1 MLRFWWISLLF
12 LLFACHDS
20 SRRML
25 IVCTEAS
32 PEGLSAFQEAAESQG
47 LEVNTVANLAAIDED
62 TLQQYRTLVL
72 WQLPEHSLSYVQQTD
87 LERFVQAGG
96 GLVSVGTNL
105 APQYQWPWYQ
115 QLASQ
120 FGEEA
125 EETLVQKV
133 STHDE
138 GHSATAGVAFDGG
151 YVALLPN
158 PDEISQD
165 QLSEILAEA
174 SAHPVNYVLARSPRV
189 PDASR
194 FTRIVLDNDLNE
206 PMEMDI
212 LPDGRV
218 LYIER
223 RGKVFLY
230 NPETQERKMLTEFDV
245 CTEGNYEDGLL
256 GVAVDPKF
264 SQNRRV
270 YFYYSHPVDSVQR
283 LSRFYLS
290 SDSLILSSEKKLLDV
305 PVQRYTC
312 CHSGGSIQFG
322 PDGLLYLSTGDNT
335 SSKESNGY
343 SPLDERPGRGPF
355 DSQKSSGNTHDLR
368 GKILRI
374 RVNDDGSY
382 SIPQGN
388 LFAKDGSEGRP
399 EIYIMGARNPFRIT
413 IDPKTNWLYWGDVG
427 PDVGKD
433 GIQGPQSYDEW
444 NQARKP
450 GNYGWPYFVAD
461 NKAYP
466 DWDFY
471 TDTPGPYYNPADP
484 VNESPNNY
492 GSKHLPP
499 AQPAMIW
506 YPYSES
512 EQWPNLGTGSRS
524 AMAGPIYYS
533 DQYPFSEVKFPSYY
547 DGKFF
552 IFEWAR
558 SWIKVVSFDA
568 QGLPNKIEPFPI
580 DMPLS
585 KPIDMEFGPDGA
597 LYVLEYGAN
606 YFANNDEAR
615 LVKIEY
621 AEGNRNPIAQLT
633 AEQKVGA
640 APFTVQF
647 SALSSYDYDA
657 EDELSYEWYF
667 SDDKVQSTEAE
678 PTFTFEETGVYTP
691 RLVVKDQEGNT
702 SSAQTEIRV
711 GNAPP
716 QVVISIDG
724 NQSFYFDNQRL
735 NYKVQVS
742 DQEDGST
749 QAGQIAPEAV
759 PVRFD
764 YLQESKDL
772 ALLGSGMSV
781 SPFLKGKQLIDGS
794 DCKSCHAL
802 AEKSIGPSYQ
812 DVAGRYHTSPDTIIS
827 YLANKIITGG
837 NGNWGHSLM
846 AAHPQ
851 HSVEETSQMAQY
863 ILSLADTNG
872 ASANTS
878 ALEGTYVLNRHKGE
892 NGAYYLSAQYTD
904 QGGNG
909 MPPLTTRKTIALR
922 HPRVQA
928 EDYEE
933 FSQVSRQRPNGGE
946 FAFVSNIVDG
956 AYIGFHDI
964 DLTDIASLTFSAGGQ
979 VGGTIEVRLD
989 SAEGALVGQANVTP
1003 SEDRRALNEY
1013 AASVQPTKGKHDV
1026 YLLFR
1031 NPEAPDQSLFI
1042 LDWMYFH
1049 ASGDAL

>member
-1 MLRFWWISLLF
+1 MLRFWWSSLLV
-12 LLFACHDS
+12 LLFACHEAPPRLLIITGS
-20 SRRML
+20 S
-25 IVCTEAS
+25 S
-32 PEGLSAFQEAAESQG
+32 EGLSAFQQAAESQG
-47 LEVNTVANLAAIDED
+47 LEINVATEVSALDED
-62 TLQQYRTLVL
+62 TLQQYSSLAL
-72 WQLPEHSLSYVQQTD
+72 WQLPDHTLSYVQQTN

-105 APQYQWPWYQ
+105 SPQDQWPWYQ
-115 QLASQ
+115 QLAEQ
-120 FGEEA
+120 FGEESDKS
-125 EETLVQKV
+125 LLKQV
-133 STHDE
+133 STHAE
-138 GHSATAGVAFDGG
+138 EQHTLGREFDGG
-151 YVALLPN
+151 YVALLPK
-158 PDEISQD
+158 PDEITQEELSQT
-165 QLSEILAEA
+165 LAEA
-174 SAHPVNYVLARSPRV
+174 SSRNVDYTIARSPRV
-189 PDASR
+189 PEASR

-230 NPETQERKMLTEFDV
+230 DPANQERKMLTEFDV

-256 GVAVDPKF
+256 GVAVDPRF

-305 PVQRYTC
+305 PVQRHTC

-355 DSQKSSGNTHDLR
+355 NSQKSSGNTHDLR

-374 RVNDDGSY
+374 LVNNDGTY
-382 SIPQGN
+382 SIPEGN

-399 EIYIMGARNPFRIT
+399 EIYIMGARNPFRIA

-433 GIQGPQSYDEW
+433 GVQGPQSYDEW

-524 AMAGPIYYS
+524 AMAGPIYYA
-533 DQYPFSEVKFPSYY
+533 DQYPYSEVKFPSYY

-558 SWIKVVSFDA
+558 SWIKVVSFDE
-568 QGLPNKIEPFPI
+568 QGLPDKIEPFPLE
-580 DMPLS
+580 MPLS
-585 KPIDMEFGPDGA
+585 KPIDLEFGPDGA

-633 AEQKVGA
+633 VEQKVGA

-647 SALSSYDYDA
+647 SALSSYDYDTQ
-657 EDELSYEWYF
+657 DELSYEWYF

-678 PTFTFEETGVYTP
+678 PTFTFEESGVYTP
-691 RLVVKDQEGNT
+691 RLVVRDQEGNH
-702 SSAQTEIRV
+702 SAAQTEIRV

-716 QVVISIDG
+716 QVMIEIDG
-724 NQSFYFDNQRL
+724 NRSFYFDDQRL
-735 NYKVQVS
+735 RYNVQVT

-749 QAGQIAPEAV
+749 KAGQITPEAV
-759 PVRFD
+759 LVRFD

-781 SPFLKGKQLIDGS
+781 SPFLKGKQMIDGS

-812 DVAGRYHTSPDTIIS
+812 DVAGRYHTFPDTIIS

-851 HSVEETSQMAQY
+851 HSLEETSQMAQY
-863 ILSLADTNG
+863 ILSLADTT
-872 ASANTS
+872 SSMNTS
-878 ALEGTYVLNRHKGE
+878 ALEGTYVLNRHQGE
-892 NGAYYLSAQYTD
+892 KGAYYLSAQYTD
-904 QGGNG
+904 QGGNE
-909 MPPLTTRKTIALR
+909 MPPITTRKIVTLR

-928 EDYEE
+928 EDYEV

-956 AYIGFHDI
+956 AYIGFPDLDI
-964 DLTDIASLTFSAGGQ
+964 TEIASLTFSAGGPI
-979 VGGTIEVRLD
+979 GGTIEVRLD
-989 SAEGALVGQANVTP
+989 SPEGTLIGQANVTP
-1003 SEDRRALNEY
+1003 SEDRRTLNEFV
-1013 AASVQPTKGKHDV
+1013 ATVQPTEGAHDI
-1026 YLLFR
+1026 YLVFR
-1031 NPEAPDQSLFI
+1031 NPKVPDQSLFN
-1042 LDWMYFH
+1042 LDWIYFH
-1049 ASGDAL
+1049 SSGDAL